1 MNQLNKG
8 IQGLLISL
16 IGLLVID
23 VVLLQALFAQVPPH
37 PPGNLGPFIA
47 AMITLGV
54 ISPILIHWKNE
65 MGLISS
71 FIFGCMN
78 ILAVGPQK
86 YLVDPNAEL
95 VVPIIILGTILTVSL
110 FFSIYLVWK
119 NKLLDQIKD
128 E

>member
-1 MNQLNKG
+1 MNQLNGK

-23 VVLLQALFAQVPPH
+23 IVILQALFAQVPPH

-47 AMITLGV
+47 AMVTLGV
-54 ISPILIHWKNE
+54 ISPILIHWKNK

-78 ILAVGPQK
+78 ILAVGPHK
-86 YLVDPNAEL
+86 YWLDPNGKL
-95 VVPIIILGTILTVSL
+95 VLPVIILGTILVITL
-110 FFSIYLVWK
+110 FYSIFLVWK
-119 NKLLDQIKD
+119 KKSI
-128 E
+128 

>member
-1 MNQLNKG
+1 MNQLNGK

-23 VVLLQALFAQVPPH
+23 IVLLQALFAQVPPH

-47 AMITLGV
+47 AMVTLGV
-54 ISPILIHWKNE
+54 ISPILIHWKNK

-78 ILAVGPQK
+78 ILAVGPHK
-86 YLVDPNAEL
+86 YWVDPNAKL
-95 VVPIIILGTILTVSL
+95 VLPVIILGTILVITL
-110 FFSIYLVWK
+110 FYSIFLVWK
-119 NKLLDQIKD
+119 KKSI
-128 E
+128 

>member
-1 MNQLNKG
+1 MNQLNGK

-23 VVLLQALFAQVPPH
+23 IVILQALFAQVPPH

-47 AMITLGV
+47 AMVTLGV
-54 ISPILIHWKNE
+54 ISPILIHWKNK

-78 ILAVGPQK
+78 ILAVGPHK
-86 YLVDPNAEL
+86 YWLDPNGTIVL
-95 VVPIIILGTILTVSL
+95 PVIILGTILVITL
-110 FFSIYLVWK
+110 FYSILLVWK
-119 NKLLDQIKD
+119 KKSI
-128 E
+128 